1 MTIKLV
7 CEAAKADGELIAAV
21 IAEAIDGAS
30 AVTLAQTR
38 NGWRI
43 EAYFP
48 ETPDL
53 ALLGGILADALGA
66 RETPNIRIEA
76 VPEEDWV
83 TLSQQGLPPVRAERF
98 FIHGSHAREAARA
111 RPFAIE
117 IEAGRAFGT
126 AHHGTTQGC
135 LVAISRLANRERRL
149 RNVLDM
155 GTGSG
160 ILAIATA
167 KSLQARVLAADID
180 PVAVTVARDNCRING
195 VANRVQAVCASRL
208 SHPAIAARAPFDLVI
223 ANILAGPLIHFAAS
237 MHTALDRRGLLI
249 LSGLLDSQ
257 EAEVWGRYR
266 SVGFALQERRSLDG
280 WTTLTLIKR

>member
-7 CEAAKADGELIAAV
+7 CETARADGELVAAV

-38 NGWRI
+38 HGWRI

-53 ALLGGILADALGA
+53 NLIASVLADALGG
-66 RETPNIRIEA
+66 RETPNIRVEA

-83 TLSQQGLPPVRAERF
+83 TLSQRGLPPVRAGRF
-98 FIHGSHAREAARA
+98 LIHGSHARDAALA
-111 RPFAIE
+111 KQFAIE

-135 LVAISRLANRERRL
+135 LIAISDLAKRDRAIG
-149 RNVLDM
+149 NVLDM

-160 ILAIATA
+160 VLAIAATKA
-167 KSLQARVLAADID
+167 LRARVLAVDID
-180 PVAVTVARDNCRING
+180 PVAVTVARENCRING
-195 VANRVQAVCASRL
+195 VADRVQAVCASRL
-208 SHPAIAARAPFDLVI
+208 SHPGVRARGSFDLIV
-223 ANILAGPLIHFAAS
+223 ANILAGPLIELAAS
-237 MHTALDRRGLLI
+237 MHAALDRRGLII

-257 EAEVWGRYR
+257 EAEVWGRYKT
-266 SVGFALQERRSLDG
+266 GFALVNRRSLDG